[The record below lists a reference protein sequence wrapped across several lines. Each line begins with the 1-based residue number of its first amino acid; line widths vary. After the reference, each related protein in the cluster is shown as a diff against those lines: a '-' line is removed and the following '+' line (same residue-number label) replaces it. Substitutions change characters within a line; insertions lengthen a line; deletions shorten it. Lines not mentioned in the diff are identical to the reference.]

1 MTSSVSGA
9 DADVCDGP
17 AFGDAV
23 FVADFGGGVEAATEF
38 SLFLVRFRLGG
49 EDFSGLAFASVR
61 EVGVLDD
68 ARVPGTFCVEFS
80 AFELGFGRDLRSG
93 VDQTS
98 LSNALTCRRL
108 FPEPRSVEVEVLLE
122 SEAVEVA
129 GDGARFRARFDC
141 SGVACVGGIRSPSL

>member
-1 MTSSVSGA
+1 MTSSGSGA

-49 EDFSGLAFASVR
+49 EDFSGFFASVR
-61 EVGVLDD
+61 EVGVLDE

-98 LSNALTCRRL
+98 VSNALTCRRL

-129 GDGARFRARFDC
+129 GDGARFRTRFDD